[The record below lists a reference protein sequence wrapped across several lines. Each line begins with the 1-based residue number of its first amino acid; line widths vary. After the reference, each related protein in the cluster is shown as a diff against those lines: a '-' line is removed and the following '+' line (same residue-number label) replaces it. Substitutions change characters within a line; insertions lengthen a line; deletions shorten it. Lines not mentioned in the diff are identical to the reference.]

1 MLAPFKKTGE
11 FNSIKN
17 LSFSK
22 VSSFHSDMVTK
33 LGSNLFLL
41 VLQLSRFKA
50 IDLSSFDI
58 SGIEGEPLKIK
69 TFRGSKFKENKFKVL
84 TGIKLFQLMVED

>member
-33 LGSNLFLL
+33 LESNLFLL
-41 VLQLSRFKA
+41 ELRLRRFKE
-50 IDLSSFDI
+50 IDLNNFDI
-58 SGIEGEPLKIK
+58 SGIEGGPLKIK
-69 TFRGSKFKENKFKVL
+69 TFRGSKVKVRNINLKF
-84 TGIKLFQLMVED
+84 